1 MGSKTLTSLL
11 VGCYSRAGTS
21 DCRTLPSIFRVSR
34 FRSFTTFLFYSIIL
48 KMSESRI
55 RQNFHQDCE
64 ALINKQIN
72 MEFYASY
79 VYLSM
84 ASYFNRDD
92 QALTGFAAY
101 FKKKSNEERDH
112 GIKLSEYQANR
123 GGRVVY
129 QDIANPTP
137 QSGEHPWMLS
147 RLLLN
152 LRRPS
157 TKAFLIFTRFL
168 MTREMLIF
176 VTSLRPTTWLSR
188 SRTSERWATWS
199 PRSRGLGM
207 ASASTSWTRRWLKVL
222 TSACSHSRLLA
233 SAFYQYYDEIIFVC

>member
-1 MGSKTLTSLL
+1 MGSKTPTSLL

-21 DCRTLPSIFRVSR
+21 DSRTFPSIFRVSR
-34 FRSFTTFLFYSIIL
+34 FRSFTTLLFYSIIL

-55 RQNFHQDCE
+55 RQNYHQDCE

-84 ASYFNRDD
+84 ASFFNRDD

-101 FKKKSNEERDH
+101 FKKKSDEEREH

-129 QDIANPTP
+129 QDIAKPNTTDWGTP
-137 QSGEHPWMLS
+137 LDAVEAALELEKTVNQS
-147 RLLLN
+147 LLDL
-152 LRRPS
+152 
-157 TKAFLIFTRFL
+157 TRFPE
-168 MTREMLIF
+168 TREMLIF
-176 VTSLRPTTWLSR
+176 ATSLRPTTWLSR
-188 SRTSERWATWS
+188 SRTSERWAIWS
-199 PRSRGLGM
+199 PRSRGLEM
-207 ASASTSWTRRWLKVL
+207 ALASTSWTRRWLEV
-222 TSACSHSRLLA
+222 
-233 SAFYQYYDEIIFVC
+233 